1 MAGAAQARLRRRGEE
16 RRLVPREPRAWTR
29 AVVERTAEGDD
40 AAQALALGRVAY
52 AGLAIEK
59 LGSVVHPRSIAGDR

>member
-1 MAGAAQARLRRRGEE
+1 MAGAAQTRLRRGGEE
-16 RRLVPREPRAWTR
+16 RRLMPREPRARTG

-52 AGLAIEK
+52 AGLAVEK
-59 LGSVVHPRSIAGDR
+59 LCSLVHSRSIAGDR